1 MTCYYL
7 TFQNLRDSVD
17 TAYFSLMSFKPHT
30 EADIDYVGKKHKCE
44 DSRALVD

>member
-7 TFQNLRDSVD
+7 TFQNLRDSVY

-30 EADIDYVGKKHKCE
+30 EADIDYVAKHKRK